1 MQTRKRRFCIVLA
14 TLESRAAYATD
25 SAHDWLSV
33 KFPPSPDQEEAVS
46 GAPRQSA
53 SLYACSQTCLCV
65 SVRFVSV
72 MSLLK
77 IISRLLVFAGVTV
90 LTVLLLRYWLASKQ
104 YVFNREDVAKL
115 AKQYAGEFG
124 FACEKKLPLHFI
136 LFIFKAKLILV
147 A

>member
-1 MQTRKRRFCIVLA
+1 MLA
-14 TLESRAAYATD
+14 TPESRAAYATD

-65 SVRFVSV
+65 CAFCSA

-77 IISRLLVFAGVTV
+77 IILRLLVFAGVTV

-104 YVFNREDVAKL
+104 YVFNKEDVAKL

-124 FACEKKLPLHFI
+124 FACEKSCHFI
-136 LFIFKAKLILV
+136 SFIFKAKLILI